1 MYFGFFCVSWI
12 HVTKLLMRT
21 NTEYVAPPL
30 HQWSPQLTAPL
41 NTQRPD
47 SSQTNGPPLSPWQP
61 LTCRMEKTIALTL
74 NPIQIVFF
82 YWLWPLFGQFWR
94 FLKVLE
100 KSRNPRWRILTK
112 PDVILTLDYVTS
124 SFCGP
129 ERKHLGCTICP
140 PDPVPEAKKTRSE

>member
-1 MYFGFFCVSWI
+1 
-12 HVTKLLMRT
+12 MRT

-61 LTCRMEKTIALTL
+61 LTCRMAKTIALTL

-100 KSRNPRWRILTK
+100 KSRNPRWQTAGIWE
-112 PDVILTLDYVTS
+112 PDVILTS
-124 SFCGP
+124 SDGKEGGP
-129 ERKHLGCTICP
+129 IRPTHHQSQKTEKARQKRVNSSWSQWGEVL
-140 PDPVPEAKKTRSE
+140 KTRH